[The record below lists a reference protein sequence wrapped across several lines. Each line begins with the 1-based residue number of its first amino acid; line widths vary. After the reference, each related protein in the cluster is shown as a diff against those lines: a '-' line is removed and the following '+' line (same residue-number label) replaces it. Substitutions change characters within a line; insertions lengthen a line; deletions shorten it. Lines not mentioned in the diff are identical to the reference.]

1 MRRFLVVVILLS
13 GSIGIAKGLTQEPAL
28 TPAQEDR
35 ANLVAEI
42 DRLYIV
48 NGELRKENGELREK
62 IGILEHS
69 AKGDASALENRKLEK
84 RYD

>member
-1 MRRFLVVVILLS
+1 MRKIALVCVLLS
-13 GSIGIAKGLTQEPAL
+13 ACSLGLAL
-28 TPAQEDR
+28 AQEAPLPQSER
-35 ANLVAEI
+35 ASLIAEI

-48 NGELRKENGELREK
+48 TAKLTEENGKLREK

-69 AKGDASALENRKLEK
+69 AKGDASALENRKKEK